1 MSPERRNGLAD
12 FKLDV
17 QPAITEAANSTTEAQ
32 RHAETRKCKL
42 NRKGRQGRKG
52 IGGWFLRSFA
62 SSAPFAV
69 NGLAECWVLIAECYP
84 GTIRKMS
91 YFTSTLRPGNSVS
104 IRCLS

>member
-52 IGGWFLRSFA
+52 IGGWFPAFL
-62 SSAPFAV
+62 
-69 NGLAECWVLIAECYP
+69 CVLCALC
-84 GTIRKMS
+84 GKW
-91 YFTSTLRPGNSVS
+91 FG
-104 IRCLS
+104 